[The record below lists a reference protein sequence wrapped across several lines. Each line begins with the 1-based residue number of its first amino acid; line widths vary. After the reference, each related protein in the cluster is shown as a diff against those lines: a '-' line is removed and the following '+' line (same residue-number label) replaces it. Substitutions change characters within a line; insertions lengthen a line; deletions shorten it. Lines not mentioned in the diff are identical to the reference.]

1 MRAHQMDHLVTLRRA
16 MDYMDE
22 HFAELLTVEDVAAHS
37 GYSLYHFLRSF
48 RKVYGETPA
57 AYLARRRIERAK
69 HLLREPCQVTDVAFA
84 VGFASLGSFS
94 ATFRKMTGM
103 SPREFRAAAA
113 MEANQSPAP
122 ACFMQRWSR
131 PITGRNTAILEK

>member
-1 MRAHQMDHLVTLRRA
+1 MDG
-16 MDYMDE
+16 
-22 HFAELLTVEDVAAHS
+22 HFAELLTVRDVAAHS

-48 RKVYGETPA
+48 REAYGETPA

-69 HLLREPCQVTDVAFA
+69 HLLREPERQVTDVAFA

-94 ATFRKMTGM
+94 ATFRKMTGT
-103 SPREFRAAAA
+103 SPREFRASATR
-113 MEANQSPAP
+113 EASQLGAP

-131 PITGRNTAILEK
+131 PIASENTAILEK